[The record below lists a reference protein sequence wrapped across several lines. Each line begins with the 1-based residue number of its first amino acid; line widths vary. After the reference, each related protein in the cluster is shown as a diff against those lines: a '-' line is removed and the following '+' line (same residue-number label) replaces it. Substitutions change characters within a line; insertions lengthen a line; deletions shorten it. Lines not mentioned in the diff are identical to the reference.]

1 MSEMKYLKSAVF
13 PADYPP
19 TDRPEVAVAGRSNA
33 GKSSFLNSIADDKGK
48 KKVAYVS
55 QMPGKTI
62 LLNFFD
68 FGKYYRFVDMPG
80 YGFAARS
87 ADEIAD
93 WSKMIETYLS
103 TRENLKGLVLLMDL
117 RRQWDQ
123 DEELLKRFCN
133 KNNIPFC
140 VLLTKADKCK
150 PKERNEAQKRI
161 RQSAQIADVFLISSQ
176 TGEGVK
182 ETETFIYRE
191 WILKSG
197 GLR

>member
-1 MSEMKYLKSAVF
+1 MSQMTYLKSAVF

-19 TDRPEVAVAGRSNA
+19 MDRPEVAVAGRSNA
-33 GKSSFLNSIADDKGK
+33 GKSSFLNAIADDKGK

-68 FGKYYRFVDMPG
+68 FGKHYRFVDMPG
-80 YGFAARS
+80 YGFAARNP
-87 ADEIAD
+87 AEVAD
-93 WSKMIETYLS
+93 WSKMIETYLG

-117 RRQWDQ
+117 RREWS
-123 DEELLKRFCN
+123 EEEEMLKKFCN
-133 KNNIPFC
+133 KMNLPIC

-161 RQSAQIADVFLISSQ
+161 RKSSQVSDVFLISSQ
-176 TGEGVK
+176 INEGIK
-182 ETETFIYRE
+182 EAEAFIYRE
-191 WILKSG
+191 WIQKAGALK
-197 GLR
+197 